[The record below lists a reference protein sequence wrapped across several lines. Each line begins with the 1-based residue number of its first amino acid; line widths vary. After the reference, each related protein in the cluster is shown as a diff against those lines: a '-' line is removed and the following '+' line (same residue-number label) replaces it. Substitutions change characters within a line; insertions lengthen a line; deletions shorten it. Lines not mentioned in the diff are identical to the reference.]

1 MPALLPQRFWNDV
14 RRKGASGM
22 ADYQV
27 TSLANGC
34 YPGTNILINKL
45 DIRNQSD
52 LDAVESAIVPAKAAL
67 WAEDPRTFSFDFAHY
82 CAVHR
87 FLFEDLYEWA
97 GKIRTVDISKKG
109 TPFCPAVQIESTAQA
124 GFSRLQAQNYLRGLN
139 KTAFTNELVDP
150 YERTNELHPF
160 REGNGRMQRVFLS
173 QLTHCAGYE
182 LDFTCIDSD
191 DLMIATIQSAGGVDD
206 FLKEL
211 FTEMI
216 QD

>member
-1 MPALLPQRFWNDV
+1 MASYSVNALTD
-14 RRKGASGM
+14 
-22 ADYQV
+22 DCYQ
-27 TSLANGC
+27 
-34 YPGTNILINKL
+34 GTTVLINKL
-45 DIRNQSD
+45 NINNQGD

-67 WAEDPRTFSFDFAHY
+67 WEENPLMVSFDFAHY
-82 CAVHR
+82 CAIHKY
-87 FLFEDLYEWA
+87 LFEDLYEWA

-160 REGNGRMQRVFLS
+160 REENGRMQRVFLS

>member
-1 MPALLPQRFWNDV
+1 MASYSVNALTD
-14 RRKGASGM
+14 
-22 ADYQV
+22 DCYQ
-27 TSLANGC
+27 
-34 YPGTNILINKL
+34 GTTVLINKL
-45 DIRNQSD
+45 NINNQGD

-67 WAEDPRTFSFDFAHY
+67 WEENPLMVSFDFAHY
-82 CAVHR
+82 CAIHKY
-87 FLFEDLYEWA
+87 LFEDLYEWA

-109 TPFCPAVQIESTAQA
+109 TPFCP
-124 GFSRLQAQNYLRGLN
+124 
-139 KTAFTNELVDP
+139 ELVDP